1 MKRACIVMS
10 VISAAV
16 LAGCANEPDE
26 YEVKE
31 YTSMANPAAVYCVQQ
46 GGELETVNENEM
58 RVTYCVLSDD
68 ERVEQWEYYRNSQKN
83 EQQSQG

>member
-1 MKRACIVMS
+1 MKRACIVIS

-16 LAGCANEPDE
+16 LAGCASEPDE

>member
-1 MKRACIVMS
+1 MNRAPLVL
-10 VISAAV
+10 ALAGTLA

-46 GGELETVNENEM
+46 GGELETVNENDQ
-58 RVTYCVLSDD
+58 RLTYCVFSEDN
-68 ERVEQWEYYRNSQKN
+68 RVEQWEYYRNNHNKDQDS
-83 EQQSQG
+83 

>member
-1 MKRACIVMS
+1 MKKTCFALAVAS
-10 VISAAV
+10 VVA

-46 GGELETVNENEM
+46 GGELETVTENEE
-58 RVTYCVLSDD
+58 RVTYCQLPNG
-68 ERVEQWEYYRNSQKN
+68 ERVEEWDYYRQNHK
-83 EQQSQG
+83 EQ